1 MNLKLL
7 PDNRGFFLVPIFS
20 MMKGQLINM
29 KTLELRALGDALTE
43 KGVFG
48 KSGSYV
54 YLDYFQ
60 LDNER
65 GQQMTITLNNL
76 YGKWYLKLGEIT
88 FKPNEK
94 QSFEEAMNALES
106 RLRTISVADLYNSIE
121 LPLEMKNN
129 PIVAKEHLEACK
141 NSVKDLL
148 YFIQKEKKELITEAT
163 QRAADYEYSL
173 AKDPENPQIN
183 LYSIGEE
190 ANENKAEVA
199 GEINFGTMNEFFN
212 ADWNH
217 ENDEVTVKCNSD
229 AINEA
234 LRKNIAKLDAVKD
247 KILDLCQ
254 DYYENREPDE
264 TLEEYY
270 ARDFYQSQG
279 FER

>member
-1 MNLKLL
+1 MT
-7 PDNRGFFLVPIFS
+7 
-20 MMKGQLINM
+20 KGQSINM
-29 KTLELRALGDALTE
+29 KTLELRALGDTLTE

-48 KSGSYV
+48 RKGSLV
-54 YLDYFQ
+54 YLEGFQ

-65 GQQMTITLNNL
+65 GHQLNLSVYNL
-76 YGKWYLKLGEIT
+76 YGEWYLRLGGIT

-94 QSFEEAMNALES
+94 QSFEEAMNAIES
-106 RLRTISVADLYNSIE
+106 RLKTISVADLYNSIE
-121 LPLEMKNN
+121 LPLAMKND
-129 PIVAKEHLEACK
+129 PITAKEHLEACK

-148 YFIQKEKKELITEAT
+148 YYIQNEKKGLIAEAT

-173 AKDPENPQIN
+173 TKDPENPQIN

-190 ANENKAEVA
+190 TNENKAEVA

-217 ENDEVTVKCNSD
+217 ENDEVTVKCNSET
-229 AINEA
+229 INEV
-234 LRKNIAKLDAVKD
+234 LQKNIAKLDSIKER
-247 KILDLCQ
+247 ILDLCQ
-254 DYYENREPDE
+254 DYYENREPGE